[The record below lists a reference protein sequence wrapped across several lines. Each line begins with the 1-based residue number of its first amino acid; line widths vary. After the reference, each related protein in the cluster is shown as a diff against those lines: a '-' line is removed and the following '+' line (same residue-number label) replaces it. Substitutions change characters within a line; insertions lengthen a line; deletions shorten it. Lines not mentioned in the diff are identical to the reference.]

1 MNKEMFFSIIIPT
14 YNRGHLIQA
23 TIESALN
30 QSYSNY
36 EILVIDDGSTD
47 NTESVVKAIKHPR
60 IKYFKKENGERGSAR
75 NYGAAAST
83 GEYINFFDSDDFLLP
98 NHLATALQAVH
109 DLNNP
114 EFIHL
119 GYKVLTSDGQLIEN
133 VEKLKGDINLRL
145 IKEGNL
151 LSCNGVFL
159 RRDIAMAFPFVND
172 RALSGSEDH
181 ELWIR
186 LASRYKIHHI
196 GVITSSIINHQYR
209 SVLTINMEKLIERL
223 QLFKKYVSA
232 DQQFQK
238 VFGKYEKYLEAQ
250 ALTYISLHLALI
262 KTENLTA
269 AKYLLKG
276 FAVRPGIFFTR
287 RFWAINKHLLLSIF
301 SFEGE
306 KFVALENTINP
317 ADQVNGDILFS
328 VIIPTYNR
336 AAFITKSIES
346 VVNQKYIN
354 YEIIIVDDGSDDG
367 TEEVIKRHKFNK
379 LSFYRIQNSERASAR
394 NYGMSKANGSY
405 ITFLDSDDLFNG
417 DYLANAYESIKK
429 FDQPDFLHLAYV
441 SMDAEIGKVI
451 RKFIIKND
459 DILCLVKGNPLSCIG
474 IFLKREITENYR
486 FNEDRNLSGSED
498 WELWLRIAANYGLK
512 TDNRISGALMVH
524 KSRSVFNYPEERLV
538 LRKNIALNYAF
549 EDPAVREKFG
559 PHKVAMEAFCD
570 SYISLHLV
578 LSGKNSKAF
587 SYLTRAF
594 YIYPL
599 TIFDIRTIAIFKFLF
614 LNLIGL
620 RK

>member
-1 MNKEMFFSIIIPT
+1 
-14 YNRGHLIQA
+14 
-23 TIESALN
+23 
-30 QSYSNY
+30 
-36 EILVIDDGSTD
+36 
-47 NTESVVKAIKHPR
+47 
-60 IKYFKKENGERGSAR
+60 
-75 NYGAAAST
+75 
-83 GEYINFFDSDDFLLP
+83 
-98 NHLATALQAVH
+98 
-109 DLNNP
+109 
-114 EFIHL
+114 
-119 GYKVLTSDGQLIEN
+119 
-133 VEKLKGDINLRL
+133 
-145 IKEGNL
+145 
-151 LSCNGVFL
+151 
-159 RRDIAMAFPFVND
+159 
-172 RALSGSEDH
+172 
-181 ELWIR
+181 
-186 LASRYKIHHI
+186 
-196 GVITSSIINHQYR
+196 
-209 SVLTINMEKLIERL
+209 MEKLIERL

-301 SFEGE
+301 SFEAE

-614 LNLIGL
+614 LNLFRL